1 MTKARRGSL
10 PDGLSNAMCDFLP
23 LCHILEWT
31 AKGGMGMDSV
41 HEEDRPL
48 TAEEAEFIALLRQHP
63 KLWQRV
69 AEIISEGK
77 LTKT

>member
-1 MTKARRGSL
+1 
-10 PDGLSNAMCDFLP
+10 
-23 LCHILEWT
+23 
-31 AKGGMGMDSV
+31 MDSV

-48 TAEEAEFIALLRQHP
+48 TAEETEFITLLRQHP
-63 KLWQRV
+63 ELWQGV